1 MRLEH
6 IFDLDLRYEGE
17 YVVVRPYGGLD
28 GVGYAAGAGRA
39 TGPRV
44 EGDVR
49 FSNNPRYR
57 GDGVVLADLAGAIAT
72 DDGARIV
79 FSIMG
84 LGRKNANGR
93 SFDVALAMTL
103 EPDDEHFDI
112 SGFTTLTER
121 LATVGRRATV
131 IGRHVKMQVHRLLAE
146 DI

>member
-103 EPDDEHFDI
+103 ESDDEHYDWANEA
-112 SGFTTLTER
+112 LCV
-121 LATVGRRATV
+121 ARATV
-131 IGRHVKMQVHRLLAE
+131 IGRHVKMQVHRLLVE
-146 DI
+146 GI

>member
-44 EGDVR
+44 EGSVR
-49 FSNNPRYR
+49 FSNKPRVR
-57 GDGVVLADLAGAIAT
+57 GDGVLLADLAGAIAT

-84 LGRKNANGR
+84 LGRKNENGR
-93 SFDVALAMTL
+93 SFDVALAMIL
-103 EPDDEHFDI
+103 ESDDKRYDWANEA
-112 SGFTTLTER
+112 LCVAQ
-121 LATVGRRATV
+121 ATVVGRPYV
-131 IGRHVKMQVHRLLAE
+131 
-146 DI
+146 

>member
-1 MRLEH
+1 M
-6 IFDLDLRYEGE
+6 
-17 YVVVRPYGGLD
+17 VVRPYGGLD

-103 EPDDEHFDI
+103 ESHDEHYDWANE
-112 SGFTTLTER
+112 TLCV
-121 LATVGRRATV
+121 ARATV
-131 IGRHVKMQVHRLLAE
+131 IGRHVKMQVHRLLVE
-146 DI
+146 GI